1 MTAAATENLHP
12 AARGLDLLGDE
23 VILGHILDGQMAAL
37 GAITPALADIAR
49 AASLMAETVRGGGNL
64 IYAGAGSSAL
74 MAVADGLELHGTF
87 GIEPDRIRLLMAGGL
102 PRDARMPGDTEDDAM
117 AGARDAAGIGAGDL
131 VIAVAASGRTPY
143 PIAIAE
149 AARAKG
155 AKVVAIANNPGAPL
169 LVMADVAIAIATP
182 PEILAGSTRT
192 GAGTAQKAAL
202 NMISTLAGIRLG
214 QVHDGRMVGLVADN
228 AKLKV
233 RATGMVA
240 DIAGV
245 SSDRAAAALAAAQG
259 AVKSAILIAR
269 GASAGDATALLDAHH
284 GILRAALAQ
293 WEESSRTSS
302 GDKPKQLGD

>member
-1 MTAAATENLHP
+1 MTAAATESLHP
-12 AARGLDLLGDE
+12 AAKGLDLLADE
-23 VILGHILDGQMAAL
+23 VILGHILEGQMAAL
-37 GAITPALADIAR
+37 RAITPAMQDISR
-49 AASLMAETVRGGGNL
+49 AALLMAETVRGGGT
-64 IYAGAGSSAL
+64 IVYAGAGSSAL
-74 MAVADGLELHGTF
+74 MAVADGLELYGTF
-87 GIEPDRIRLLMAGGL
+87 GIPTDRIRLLMAGGL
-102 PRDARMPGDTEDDAM
+102 PRDARMPGDTEDDAE

-155 AKVVAIANNPGAPL
+155 AKIVAIANNPGAPL
-169 LVMADVAIAIATP
+169 FVMADVAIAIATP
-182 PEILAGSTRT
+182 PEIIAGSTRM
-192 GAGTAQKAAL
+192 GAGTAQKATL
-202 NMISTLAGIRLG
+202 NMISTLAGVRLG

-233 RATGMVA
+233 RAAGVVA

-245 SSDRAAAALAAAQG
+245 SPDEAAAALAAAKG
-259 AVKSAILIAR
+259 AVKPAILIAR
-269 GASAGDATALLDAHH
+269 GANAARAAALLDQNN

-302 GDKPKQLGD
+302 GEKPKQQGD